1 MAGFAGAIAQY
12 CAEHPAEEKALY
24 YLGRVKGLGQEAL
37 EEMMLNGDSAL
48 ATKILAERRVK
59 SVATQAGDRGVPAD
73 LWPGISEI
81 LGNLPAKTN
90 VFEWL
95 KESQMFCINLIEL
108 AMEVVLDKGWPIN
121 F

>member
-1 MAGFAGAIAQY
+1 
-12 CAEHPAEEKALY
+12 
-24 YLGRVKGLGQEAL
+24 
-37 EEMMLNGDSAL
+37 MLNGDSAL

>member
-1 MAGFAGAIAQY
+1 M
-12 CAEHPAEEKALY
+12 
-24 YLGRVKGLGQEAL
+24 
-37 EEMMLNGDSAL
+37 
-48 ATKILAERRVK
+48 
-59 SVATQAGDRGVPAD
+59 D